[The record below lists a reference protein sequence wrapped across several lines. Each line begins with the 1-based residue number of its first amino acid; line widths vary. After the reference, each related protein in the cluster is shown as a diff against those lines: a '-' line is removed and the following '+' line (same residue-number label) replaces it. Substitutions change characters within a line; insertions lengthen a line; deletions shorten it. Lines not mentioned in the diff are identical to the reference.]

1 MKKILLTFLQFLLF
15 WLAFAAGSFLY
26 IFLRLP
32 PLVSLWADGTR
43 GFQWDGVLLML
54 ALYVLILLL
63 QAARKRLRSGAPWT
77 TLALALA
84 AAAGLAMKFGFLSF
98 DR

>member
-1 MKKILLTFLQFLLF
+1 MKKILLTFSQFILF
-15 WLAFAAGSFLY
+15 LLAFAVGSFLY

-32 PLVSLWADGTR
+32 PVVSVWADGTR

-54 ALYVLILLL
+54 ALFVLILLL

-77 TLALALA
+77 ALALLLA
-84 AAAGLAMKFGFLSF
+84 TVAGLAMKFGLLSF